1 MRPELPT
8 IMNGL
13 AATLREK
20 VAPALEG
27 DYAGGSVGMIS
38 IMIDM
43 AAGSIDSAV
52 DIRLREI
59 ASMRAIFAEAASHI
73 SDASLSSDLA
83 TAGTGQA
90 PADYKISTLNEIHDD
105 LSRLLIRLH
114 TWLDEQTDETSGQ
127 MVQRILAYLLQSA
140 AERMPA
146 MPDFSEGVAEE
157 S

>member
-52 DIRLREI
+52 DVRLREI
-59 ASMRAIFAEAASHI
+59 ATMRAIFTEAAPHV
-73 SDASLSSDLA
+73 SDAALSSELVA
-83 TAGTGQA
+83 AGKDQP
-90 PADYKISTLNEIHDD
+90 PADYKVSTLNDIHDE
-105 LSRLLIRLH
+105 LSHLLIRLH
-114 TWLDEQTDETSGQ
+114 AWLDDQSDETSGQ
-127 MVQRILAYLLQSA
+127 FVQRILVYLLQSA